1 MKSFQMVRHFLAY
14 SMVYE
19 QYMKISQFECVSSGG
34 KDESDERKLL
44 KLRFF
49 FDCSTPFSSD
59 KKICLLMDNAEE
71 SLERLDT
78 FIDSLKIEVR
88 FVGSGSGSFWSV

>member
-1 MKSFQMVRHFLAY
+1 MRENCCNVFFSTAQHCSLLI
-14 SMVYE
+14 
-19 QYMKISQFECVSSGG
+19 KIY
-34 KDESDERKLL
+34 
-44 KLRFF
+44 
-49 FDCSTPFSSD
+49 
-59 KKICLLMDNAEE
+59 LLMDNAEE